1 MKKMILVLALVI
13 LFTGCDVKN
22 VTDKDIENIINET
35 LELKI
40 QGSNNNF
47 KGYKYYI
54 PRGFTLQ
61 NKKGNNYMLLSNG
74 DYYYLYVDI
83 VSYFHK
89 KNVETTFEDDL
100 YFSKEISYNDIKGY
114 VKVSKQKDN
123 LYFIE
128 MVYNYSKIEAYVKNE
143 NLESAL
149 KNSLRILASVKYN
162 DIILD
167 TMIGEKTLSYEEE
180 VYNFF
185 ESKREEGNFLDYI
198 EEYDTYDDK
207 DEVIKD
213 EDILGSLNE

>member
-1 MKKMILVLALVI
+1 MKKFILVLALVI
-13 LFTGCDVKN
+13 LFTGCDIKEI
-22 VTDKDIENIINET
+22 TDKDINNVIDET
-35 LELKI
+35 LKNDV

-54 PRGFTLQ
+54 PRGYSLQ

-89 KNVETTFEDDL
+89 KEINTTFESDL
-100 YFSKEISYNDIKGY
+100 YFSKEINYNDIKGY
-114 VKVSKQKDN
+114 VKVGKPENDV
-123 LYFIE
+123 YYIE
-128 MVYNYSKIEAYVKNE
+128 MAYNYGKIEAYVKKE
-143 NLESAL
+143 NLENAL
-149 KNSLRILASVKYN
+149 KSSIKILASIKYN

-198 EEYDTYDDK
+198 EEYDAYDK
-207 DEVIKD
+207 EEVVKD
-213 EDILGSLNE
+213 EDFLDSINE